1 MKDFTPNIYSDVF
14 VLEIICLLSIHSP
27 RMRLVLKLKENNGGG
42 SFKLSLQVL
51 ILIIP
56 TEKVTPFSLTFLR
69 QNIFE

>member
-27 RMRLVLKLKENNGGG
+27 RMRLVLKLKENNGGA
-42 SFKLSLQVL
+42 SFKLNLQVL